1 MTHSLIDSA
10 DLAFLLYDWLDVER
24 LIDRATL
31 DEFLNLSE
39 RVAVEHFLTH
49 YRLSDLEEPH
59 FDGRSVRTC
68 PAISKALCQYA
79 ELGFFA
85 AGFAEKHGGS
95 GLPYL
100 ACAASFA
107 IFASANIATMA
118 YPMLTVA
125 NARLIATFG
134 SAPLFEAFGQPQTEG
149 RWFGTMCLSE
159 PQAGS
164 DLSEIRTRATFEE
177 TDHLGSRYRLFGNK
191 MWISGGD
198 HSISDNIVH
207 LVLAKIPDKAGRL
220 PFGTKGLSLFIVPKF
235 LPDGGRNDVT
245 TAGLNHKMG
254 YRGTTNCLLNFG
266 ENDGAAGW
274 LVGAPGEGLRQ
285 MFTMMNEAR
294 IGVGIGAASLAYRSY
309 RLAANYARSRL
320 QGRAAS
326 TEASGSTAIVEHP
339 DVRRM
344 LLQQKSFAEGALA
357 LCLYCS
363 RLVDEQASEESA
375 ALLGLLTP
383 IAKTWSA
390 EQGLIAN
397 DIAIQIHGGYGYT
410 RDFDVE
416 QLWRDNRLN
425 PIHEGTTGIQA
436 IHLVRRKL
444 MLSKT
449 GMLILAARIQSTIE
463 AATMHPDLMSYGFAL
478 TTAWEAIQDTVNKLT
493 DGAQE
498 NACNNA
504 TLLLRAIGHVV
515 VAWLWL
521 DIAVAASGSAA
532 PKALVEGKLWSCRYF
547 FEHELPRIKADIE
560 IVASANPLCA
570 TVPTEIFS

>member
-1 MTHSLIDSA
+1 MKHSLIDGT
-10 DLAFLLYDWLDVER
+10 DLAFLLYDWLNAEE

-31 DEFLNLSE
+31 DAFLNQSE
-39 RVAVEHFLTH
+39 RLALEHFLPH
-49 YRLSDLEEPH
+49 YKLSDIEEPYL
-59 FDGRSVRTC
+59 DGQSVRTC
-68 PAISKALCQYA
+68 GAISKALRQYA

-85 AGFAEKHGGS
+85 AGFAEERGGS

-107 IFASANIATMA
+107 IFASANVATMA

-125 NARLIATFG
+125 NARLIATFASG
-134 SAPLFEAFGQPQTEG
+134 ALFEAFGRPQVEG

-177 TDHLGSRYRLFGNK
+177 SDHLGDRYRLRGNK

-198 HSISDNIVH
+198 HDIADNIVH
-207 LVLAKIPDKAGRL
+207 LVLAKIPDETGRL
-220 PFGTKGLSLFIVPKF
+220 PSGTTGLSLFIVPKF
-235 LPDGGRNDVT
+235 LPEGSRNDVA

-266 ENDGAAGW
+266 ETDGAVGW
-274 LVGAPGEGLRQ
+274 RVGAPGQGLRQ

-294 IGVGIGAASLAYRSY
+294 IAVGMGAAALGYRGY
-309 RLAANYARSRL
+309 RLAADYARDRL
-320 QGRAAS
+320 QGRAAG
-326 TEASGSTAIVEHP
+326 TDGSGPTAIIGHP

-344 LLQQKSFAEGALA
+344 LLRQKSYAEGALA

-363 RLVDEQASEESA
+363 RLVDDHANAESA

-383 IAKTWSA
+383 IAKSWSA
-390 EQGLIAN
+390 EQGLVAN

-436 IHLVRRKL
+436 IDLVRRKL
-444 MLSKT
+444 LPSEG
-449 GMLILAARIQSTIE
+449 GMPILAARMRSTIE
-463 AATMHPDLMSYGFAL
+463 AGTRYPDLLPYGRAMA
-478 TTAWEAIQDTVNKLT
+478 TAWEAIEKCVDTLR
-493 DGAQE
+493 DGARE
-498 NACNNA
+498 DTCHNA
-504 TLLLRAIGHVV
+504 TLLLRAFGHVV

-521 DIAVAASGSAA
+521 DIAVAASRSGA
-532 PKALVEGKLWSCRYF
+532 PKPLVDGKLWACRYF
-547 FEHELPRIKADIE
+547 FEYELPRVEADIRL
-560 IVASANPLCA
+560 VANANPLCA
-570 TVPTEIFS
+570 TVPTDIF